1 MTERARELLDEAL
14 TLVPEERAD
23 VAAQL
28 LASLGEPLAA
38 GRPETRE
45 AWAAEIER
53 RARRVLSGQSSGEP
67 WDAVRGRVAQRLS
80 EPAAG
85 RAVALIH
92 DATNAVVAS
101 HAPDVDD
108 DTPT

>member
-1 MTERARELLDEAL
+1 MTGRARELLDEAL
-14 TLVPEERAD
+14 TLVPEERAA

-28 LASLGEPLAA
+28 LASLGERPAA

-67 WDAVRGRVAQRLS
+67 WDAVRGRVARRLS
-80 EPAAG
+80 E
-85 RAVALIH
+85 R
-92 DATNAVVAS
+92 
-101 HAPDVDD
+101 
-108 DTPT
+108 